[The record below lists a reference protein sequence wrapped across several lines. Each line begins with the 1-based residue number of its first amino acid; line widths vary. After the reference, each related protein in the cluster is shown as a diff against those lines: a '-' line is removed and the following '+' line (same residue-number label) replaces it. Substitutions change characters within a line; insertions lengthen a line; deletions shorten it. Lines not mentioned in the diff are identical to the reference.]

1 MRGQLP
7 GSKSLHS
14 VLSWAIDVM
23 QTPIRNESKRHSLVL
38 ALIIGTL
45 CFSINQASAAD
56 IPSKYR
62 GVWTAQ
68 ESCEVSRLRTG
79 EFPFLIVTDK
89 TTKAHEQACKIAAV
103 KLAAKTDALTFRC
116 SGEGEEW
123 ELAQEWSVRD
133 KATDIVGW
141 MTIKEPVLVI
151 TDTGYK
157 TTYRKCSY
165 AVCVQDTCWGEQ

>member
-1 MRGQLP
+1 
-7 GSKSLHS
+7 
-14 VLSWAIDVM
+14 M
-23 QTPIRNESKRHSLVL
+23 QTSIRTDKKRYSLGV
-38 ALIIGTL
+38 ALIIAML
-45 CFSINQASAAD
+45 CLSVNEAAAAD
-56 IPSKYR
+56 IPNKYR

-68 ESCEVSRLRTG
+68 ESLEVSRLRTG

-89 TTKAHEQACKIAAV
+89 TTEAHEQACKIAAV

-133 KATDIVGW
+133 KATDIAGW
-141 MTIKEPVLVI
+141 MTIKEPILVI